1 MEDAI
6 FSMVAAERRRLADR
20 LAKLTPAQW
29 EAPSLCEGWRVRDVL
44 AHLIWP
50 LETSMVTIMAKL
62 VLSGFSFD
70 KVAAQAATAD
80 GRPPTAMLGVLR
92 AKAESRFKPPGAGAQ
107 APLTDVLVHGL
118 DIRRPLGLDLDVD
131 HRSLRASL
139 DYLLTKSATRGFVK
153 SGVTEG
159 LRFDATD
166 VDWSGGAGLR
176 VTGRAEDLL
185 LALTGRRSALGM
197 LHGDGADEFRARLDR
212 A

>member
-1 MEDAI
+1 MDDAI

-20 LAKLTPAQW
+20 LARLTAAQW

-44 AHLIWP
+44 AHLVWP
-50 LETSMVTIMAKL
+50 LETSTAKIVAKV
-62 VLSGFSFD
+62 VLNGFSFD
-70 KVAAQAATAD
+70 TVAAQAAKAD

-118 DIRRPLGLDLDVD
+118 DIRRPLGLDLEVD
-131 HRSLRASL
+131 HRALRTSL
-139 DYLLTKSATRGFVK
+139 DYLLTKTATKGFVK

-166 VDWSGGAGLR
+166 VDWSGGTGPR
-176 VTGRAEDLL
+176 VTGLAEDLL
-185 LALTGRRSALGM
+185 LALTGRRSVLGL
-197 LHGDGADEFRARLDR
+197 LHGDGAEEFRTRLDR
-212 A
+212 S

>member
-1 MEDAI
+1 MI
-6 FSMVAAERRRLADR
+6 AAERLRLAGR

-44 AHLIWP
+44 AHLVWP
-50 LETSMVTIMAKL
+50 LETSMAKIVAKV

-70 KVAAQAATAD
+70 KVAAQAAKDD

-92 AKAESRFKPPGAGAQ
+92 TKAESRFKPPGAGAQ

-131 HRSLRASL
+131 HRALRVTL
-139 DYLLTKSATRGFVK
+139 DYLLTKTATKGFVK
-153 SGVTEG
+153 SGVPEG
-159 LRFDATD
+159 LLFDATD

-185 LALTGRRSALGM
+185 LALTGRRSVLGL